1 MIMRLYKFLLPITL
15 FLSVNTMAKNCDC
28 SQILQQSIK
37 GIENNYA
44 LFKIKVNADNFK
56 EYQSFNRLYLIK
68 AQSIKQSGACQKLLN
83 DWVAYFRDKHLWVT
97 VDTEAEKIDYIQY
110 RLALKSYRKRWLD
123 HKIAKDSIEGL
134 WEMEGYRAVIIPDLK
149 NYGQFNA
156 LIVSADNDTFKPGML
171 KMHLI
176 KKDGFYD
183 MDFYRRDSTMVSS
196 TIRFSGK
203 YTLLDDDGLS
213 WRKLEP
219 TAPTDH
225 IPTLAEMNQADPY
238 KPTLKWINEKSA
250 IFTLPSCAPRF
261 GSVVDSLINVHKNKL
276 EQCRNLVVDVRGNG
290 GGSDRTYRALLPY
303 MLTKASIQPKVG
315 YYLSDENVK
324 LFRELGILEK
334 LNPSD
339 TSRRGTWATTSE
351 TPYLSAAHYA
361 KSPQNVAIL
370 MDSKTASSGE
380 TLVLKGKTSERVTT
394 FGTATAGCIDGYNG
408 NIIRFNGGSLRYP
421 TSIRTINLPQNAI
434 DPFGI
439 LPDVPISDTVSD
451 PIGLILDYFEQTEK
465 NP

>member
-1 MIMRLYKFLLPITL
+1 MMRLHKFLLLINL
-15 FLSVNTMAKNCDC
+15 FLSVDAVAKKCDC

-68 AQSIKQSGACQKLLN
+68 AQSIDQSDACQKLLN
-83 DWVAYFRDKHLWVT
+83 DWVAYFKDKHLWVT
-97 VDTEAEKIDYIQY
+97 VDREVEKIDYIQH

-176 KKDGFYD
+176 KRDGFYD

-196 TIRFSGK
+196 TIRFTSK

-219 TAPTDH
+219 TLPTDR
-225 IPTLAEMNQADPY
+225 IPTLAEMNRADPY
-238 KPTLKWINEKSA
+238 KPTLKWVDENSA

-261 GSVVDSLINVHKNKL
+261 GPVVDSLINVHKNKL
-276 EQCRNLVVDVRGNG
+276 EQCRNLIVDVRGNG

-303 MLTKASIQPKVG
+303 LLTKASVQPKVG
-315 YYLSDENVK
+315 YYLSNENVK
-324 LFRELGILEK
+324 LFRELGILKK

-339 TSRRGTWATTSE
+339 TSRRGTWATTLE

-361 KSPQNVAIL
+361 KFPVNVAIL

-380 TLVLKGKTSERVTT
+380 TFVLKAKTSQRVTT

-408 NIIRFNGGSLRYP
+408 NVIRLNGASLRYP
-421 TSIRTINLPQNAI
+421 TSIRTMNLPQEAI

-439 LPDVPISDTVSD
+439 LPDIPISSTVSD
-451 PIGLILDYFEQTEK
+451 PISWILDYFKQTER